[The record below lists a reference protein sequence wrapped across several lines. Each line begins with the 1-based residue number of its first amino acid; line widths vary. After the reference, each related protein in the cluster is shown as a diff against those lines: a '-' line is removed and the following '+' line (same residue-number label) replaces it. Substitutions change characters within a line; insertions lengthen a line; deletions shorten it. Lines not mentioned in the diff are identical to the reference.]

1 MDRPLLPDKPT
12 LPQDILLLICQEL
25 GAHREFTTLYRCSL
39 LSRRV
44 ASIAVEQLYSILEVM
59 DPFIDGRHQA
69 VRLWKSIVMSSCNA
83 TLYPYCAYMRILSL
97 GSLAECLDDIRVDS
111 SLLDFFFD
119 GPMQPFRVF
128 KDVSRPRPPPLDIAA
143 IVSRCADSITQYIN
157 TLANSN
163 GTSIALTHLEAS
175 VFPPRSLPI
184 WIKRLG
190 ALRSLQL
197 QDGSVLDI
205 EVHDAIAESCPH
217 FSELTCF
224 YCFGDGAAENMALML
239 FVLRPHTLREFKIL
253 SQNTLSDVT
262 LTALTTHANSLRVL
276 HLRNLRQ
283 SAFEHLHLL
292 SECTAL
298 ESLIIEKDFTHRS
311 GFDAFGRAQVAKW
324 ISSCKALKELSFHHV
339 QDALPILN
347 QVLHVPEIRLERLH
361 INFFQSSSKETA
373 NATWGALG
381 LQDRLKYLTIASQD
395 GHLEGLV
402 LSHHPELVAS
412 ICRLSRLVDLNL
424 MQVCAS
430 SADICSIA
438 AALPSLEELSFG
450 GGEIDE
456 KVLEPLS
463 RLSQLVLL
471 SINATTNF
479 TFDSLMGFAQ
489 RLDPVTNR
497 GIKVDLLS
505 QSYVVRLNEEE
516 ERILNGYC
524 ADNLNGRIATSYI
537 DDPDELHEGD
547 FSDSD

>member
-1 MDRPLLPDKPT
+1 MDRPISPDKPT

-25 GAHREFTTLYRCSL
+25 GARREFTTLYRCSL
-39 LSRRV
+39 ISRRV

-69 VRLWKSIVMSSCNA
+69 LRLWKSIVMSSCDA

-97 GSLAECLDDIRVDS
+97 GSLAECLDDIRADS
-111 SLLDFFFD
+111 SLVDFFFD
-119 GPMQPFRVF
+119 GPMQHFRVF
-128 KDVSRPRPPPLDIAA
+128 RDVSRPRPPPLDFAA
-143 IVSRCADSITQYIN
+143 IVSKCADSITQYIK

-175 VFPPRSLPI
+175 IVPLKSLPI
-184 WIKRLG
+184 WIRRLG

-197 QDGSVLDI
+197 QDGSVLGS
-205 EVHDAIAESCPH
+205 EATSAISESCPH

-224 YCFGDGAAENMALML
+224 YCFSNTAAEDMAAL
-239 FVLRPHTLREFKIL
+239 FLALRPNSLQEFKVL

-262 LTALTTHANSLRVL
+262 LTALNTHADSLRVI

-283 SAFEHLHLL
+283 PAFENLHLL

-311 GFDAFGRAQVAKW
+311 GLDASRREQVAKW
-324 ISSCKALKELSFHHV
+324 ISSCKALKELSLHHV

-347 QVLHVPEIRLERLH
+347 RVLQAPEIRLERLL
-361 INFFQSSSKETA
+361 INHFQSASKEIA
-373 NATWGALG
+373 SATWGALG
-381 LQDRLKYLTIASQD
+381 QQDRLRFLTIASQD

-424 MQVCAS
+424 MQACAS

-450 GGEIDE
+450 GGAIDE
-456 KVLEPLS
+456 EVLEPLS
-463 RLSQLVLL
+463 RLSRLVLL
-471 SINATTNF
+471 SINATTSF

-489 RLDPVTNR
+489 RLDRVTNR

-505 QSYVVRLNEEE
+505 QSYIVKLNEEE
-516 ERILNGYC
+516 ERILNGYF
-524 ADNLNGRIATSYI
+524 ADNLDGRITTGYI

>member
-1 MDRPLLPDKPT
+1 MDRPILPNKPT

-25 GAHREFTTLYRCSL
+25 GARREFTTLYRCSL
-39 LSRRV
+39 VSRRV

-59 DPFIDGRHQA
+59 DPFIDGRHRTA
-69 VRLWKSIVMSSCNA
+69 RLWKSIVLSSRDA
-83 TLYPYCAYMRILSL
+83 TLYPYCAYMRVLSL
-97 GSLAECLDDIRVDS
+97 GSLVECLDDIRVDS
-111 SLLDFFFD
+111 SLVDFFFD
-119 GPMQPFRVF
+119 GPMQHFLVF

-143 IVSRCADSITQYIN
+143 VVSRCADSITQYIK
-157 TLANSN
+157 TLANVN

-175 VFPPRSLPI
+175 IFPRESLPI
-184 WIKRLG
+184 WIRRLG

-197 QDGSVLDI
+197 QDGSVLGS
-205 EVHDAIAESCPH
+205 EAASAISESCPH

-224 YCFGDGAAENMALML
+224 YCFSNTAAEDMAAL
-239 FVLRPHTLREFKIL
+239 FLALRPNSLQEFKVL
-253 SQNTLSDVT
+253 SRSTLGDVT
-262 LTALTTHANSLRVL
+262 LTALNTHANSLRVL

-283 SAFEHLHLL
+283 SAFENLHLL

-298 ESLIIEKDFTHRS
+298 ESLIIEKDFTDRS
-311 GFDAFGRAQVAKW
+311 GLDAARWKQVAKW
-324 ISSCKALKELSFHHV
+324 ISSCKALKELNFHHV
-339 QDALPILN
+339 LDALPILN
-347 QVLHVPEIRLERLH
+347 RVLQAPEIRLERLL
-361 INFFQSSSKETA
+361 INHFQSASQEITS
-373 NATWGALG
+373 ATWDALG
-381 LQDRLKYLTIASQD
+381 RQDRLEFLTIASQD
-395 GHLEGLV
+395 GHLEGLM

-412 ICRLSRLVDLNL
+412 MCRLSRLVDLNL

-438 AALPSLEELSFG
+438 AALPNLEELCFG
-450 GGEIDE
+450 GGVIDE
-456 KVLEPLS
+456 EVLEPLS
-463 RLSQLVLL
+463 RLSRLVLL
-471 SINATTNF
+471 SINATTSF

-516 ERILNGYC
+516 ESMLNGYF
-524 ADNLNGRIATSYI
+524 ANTLNGRIMTSYI